1 MSQSPNSA
9 RSPAGRTSAAPWVGA
24 AALLFAAAFLW
35 WLFREPEPRR
45 TTAPVDLV
53 APTANV
59 LPAPAAEPPPPQETT
74 NDGIAVMARG
84 SADNSQAAP
93 RHPHPIT
100 PAHERNFRQLNMVAV
115 LNGAMDVGDVEELRR
130 ANRVYREEYPEA
142 TLLQEGYDLIA
153 DCLEQR
159 SQATRAA
166 AERYWGTAIAS
177 NLRRY
182 VRRHC
187 LE

>member
-1 MSQSPNSA
+1 MSRAPNAA
-9 RSPAGRTSAAPWVGA
+9 RPPSRRTSAAPWVGA

-35 WLFREPEPRR
+35 WLFREPEAHQTR
-45 TTAPVDLV
+45 TSIDHAAPI
-53 APTANV
+53 ANV
-59 LPAPAAEPPPPQETT
+59 ARVPDREPPARHETT
-74 NDGIAVMARG
+74 NDGIAVMAPG
-84 SADNSQAAP
+84 ATDNSESAP

-100 PAHERNFRQLNMVAV
+100 PTHERNFRQLNMVAV
-115 LNGAMDVGDVEELRR
+115 LNGAMDVGDIEELRR

-159 SQATRAA
+159 SLATRAA
-166 AERYWGTAIAS
+166 AERYWETAIAS